1 MASRRREFGVMLWQL
16 ADLVQ
21 ADERRR
27 SFRSKAYR
35 RAVWS
40 LDHLDPG
47 LEAGP
52 SEILGTPGIG
62 PGIAGLI
69 EEFRETG
76 TLSRLQ
82 QLQSLFPSDTPALRR
97 LPRMTPALLKA
108 MKTELGVDTTADL
121 MAAIETESA
130 LTLRGVGEATLHL
143 WKTIIDLPPRRGM
156 IPSHRAWVTSHDLAE
171 HLRDHIGGR
180 VETAGS
186 VRRVEEWVDRL
197 DIVMAPPNRRSLY
210 GFLET
215 TAAVQRADRQ
225 ANGEVLLETH
235 AGISAVLWVT
245 TPEAMGSTMIM
256 ATGPPSHV
264 AEMFDNQVAPPS
276 DTEEGLYGRHG
287 VQWIPPAARGLPLDR
302 ATAVVRAEDIRGDLH
317 VHSERSPDG
326 KLPLPAIFEAAV
338 ERGYDY
344 VLITDHTI
352 GLRFGGLARQE
363 ILEQA
368 EQIDRLRSNYSN
380 LSVFHGAE
388 INIGPD
394 GSLDLDDET
403 LSVLD
408 VAVAGVHSNFNL
420 PRQQQTSR
428 VTIALA
434 HPAVGVLAHPTGRR
448 IGIRPAIDL
457 DLEAVVE
464 AAIDGDVAL
473 ECNGHRDRLDL
484 SSDWVEFAA
493 ALGATFVANS
503 DAHRK
508 AELDNVGNAVATLQS
523 AGISRSRV
531 INAQPVGEVTEWILR
546 RAGRWSDWDAS

>member
-1 MASRRREFGVMLWQL
+1 MASRRRAFGVMLWQL

-40 LDHLDPG
+40 LDRLDPD
-47 LEAGP
+47 LEAEP

-62 PGIAGLI
+62 PGTAGLI
-69 EEFRETG
+69 EEFRKTG
-76 TLSRLQ
+76 TLARFE
-82 QLQSLFPSDTPALRR
+82 QLQSRFPKDTPALRR

-130 LTLRGVGEATLHL
+130 LTLRGVAGATLQL
-143 WKTIIDLPPRRGM
+143 WKTIIDLPPRKGM

-171 HLRDHIGGR
+171 HLRDHVGGR

-197 DIVMAPPNRRSLY
+197 DIVMAPRSRRSLY

-215 TAAVQRADRQ
+215 TAAVRRAERQ
-225 ANGEVLLETH
+225 ARGTVLLETH
-235 AGISAVLWVT
+235 TAIPAVLWVA
-245 TPEAMGSTMIM
+245 TPETMGSTMIM
-256 ATGPPSHV
+256 ATGPPCHL
-264 AEMFDNQVAPPS
+264 AEMFDDQDAPPS
-276 DTEEGLYGRHG
+276 DTEERVYGRHG

-317 VHSERSPDG
+317 IHSERSPDG
-326 KLPLPAIFEAAV
+326 RLPLPAILEAAV
-338 ERGYDY
+338 ERSYEY

-352 GLRFGGLARQE
+352 GLHFGGLGRQE

-368 EQIDRLRSNYSN
+368 EQIDRLRSEYSN
-380 LSVFHGAE
+380 LTVFHGAE

-403 LSVLD
+403 LSLLD

-428 VTIALA
+428 VITALA

-484 SSDWVEFAA
+484 SSEWVELAA
-493 ALGATFVANS
+493 AKGATFVANS

-508 AELDNVGNAVATLQS
+508 AELGNLENAVATLQR
-523 AGISRSRV
+523 AGITRSRV
-531 INAQPVGEVTEWILR
+531 INARPVGEITEWILR
-546 RAGRWSDWDAS
+546 RAGQWSDWEAH